1 MWGQLLWFYCRV
13 YGPAADG
20 NGDVT
25 SVFTFILLVLLPD
38 SLTSCNFGE
47 TLVSDDESFVVL
59 K

>member
-1 MWGQLLWFYCRV
+1 MALLCSLLA
-13 YGPAADG
+13 AADG
-20 NGDVT
+20 NGDVI